1 MFKEVK
7 NDEGEQT
14 ALLRSFFHFF
24 FDTLVQRRAFN
35 ARNILS
41 FFNKR
46 AISPVPSYLFRL
58 SSG

>member
-24 FDTLVQRRAFN
+24 IQQMGYFTNTFL
-35 ARNILS
+35 L
-41 FFNKR
+41 
-46 AISPVPSYLFRL
+46 VPSE
-58 SSG
+58 